1 MAITRARHGL
11 DLIAPLKF
19 YVAQQARFGDTH
31 VYGTRSRFLTS
42 AVLQTFDA
50 VTWPMETRVS
60 EPSLRTPLPRIDAA
74 KRLRDF
80 WT

>member
-1 MAITRARHGL
+1 
-11 DLIAPLKF
+11 
-19 YVAQQARFGDTH
+19 
-31 VYGTRSRFLTS
+31 
-42 AVLQTFDA
+42 VLQTFDA

-60 EPSLRTPLPRIDAA
+60 EPSLRTPLPRSDAA